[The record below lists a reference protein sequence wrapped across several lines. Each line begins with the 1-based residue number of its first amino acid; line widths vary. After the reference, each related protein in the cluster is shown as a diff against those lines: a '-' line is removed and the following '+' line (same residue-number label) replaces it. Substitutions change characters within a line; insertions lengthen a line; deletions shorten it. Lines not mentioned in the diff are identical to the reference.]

1 MLHRPI
7 RWANNA
13 LDNLYEGLE
22 TAPERE
28 AAYDGFVR
36 AKLKRNYAAH
46 FLHGMFGMTGFRL
59 VNAPTFVPAYLHL
72 LSGSDLIVGLGL
84 ALQQLGGI
92 ASGILGAAHIEHRPY
107 VLRISLVLGSLMR
120 LQILGLAL
128 AGWLL
133 SGQALLI
140 AVLFFLF
147 ALGLFSGPQNVIFQF
162 LLAKVIPIQWRGR
175 LQGLRN
181 MMGGLVAAALAYWA
195 GHTLIANN
203 VWGNGYSATFLAAFV
218 LTSIGLAILGLLIRE
233 PELPSLRTRM
243 PIAERLREFPALL
256 RGDPDFFFFMIARTF
271 AVAGRVA
278 SPFYIVYVAH
288 EIDLTGQTIG
298 LLTFGFLIAST
309 VSNLLWGPLSDR
321 FGFRVSFI
329 GALATWIASTI
340 LLMSVHLIWPI
351 FIAFFGLGAAAAGY
365 QISSQNIVLEFGHR
379 DDMAMR
385 LALSNT
391 AESVMST
398 IGPLAGGAIAAS
410 LGYATVFWTS
420 NALLGIALA
429 LLIFRVKEPRG
440 RTVS

>member
-1 MLHRPI
+1 MK
-7 RWANNA
+7 
-13 LDNLYEGLE
+13 NLYEGLHGAE
-22 TAPERE
+22 ERE
-28 AAYDGFVR
+28 AAYEGFVR
-36 AKLKRNYAAH
+36 AKLKINYAAH

-59 VNAPTFVPAYLHL
+59 VNAPTFVPAYLHM
-72 LSGSDLIVGLGL
+72 LSGSDVIVGLGL
-84 ALQQLGGI
+84 ALQQLGGVV
-92 ASGILGAAHIEHRPY
+92 SGVIGAAQIEHRPH
-107 VLRISLVLGSLMR
+107 VLRIAMVLGSLMR

-128 AGWLL
+128 AGWWLT
-133 SGQALLI
+133 GQSLLI

-147 ALGLFSGPQNVIFQF
+147 MLGLFSGPQNVVFQF
-162 LLAKVIPIQWRGR
+162 LLAKVIPVQWRGR

-181 MMGGLVAAALAYWA
+181 MMGGLVAAGLAYWA
-195 GHTLIANN
+195 GHTLIQNN

-218 LTSIGLAILGLLIRE
+218 LTSIGLLILGLLIRE
-233 PELPSLRTRM
+233 PELPTLRPRM
-243 PIAERLREFPALL
+243 RMADRLREFPALL
-256 RGDPDFFFFMIARTF
+256 KDDPDFFFFMIARSF

-288 EIDLTGQTIG
+288 EIQLTGQTIG

-309 VSNLLWGPLSDR
+309 VSNLLWGPLADR
-321 FGFRVSFI
+321 FGFRISFV

-385 LALSNT
+385 LALSNS
-391 AESVMST
+391 AESLMST
-398 IGPLAGGAIAAS
+398 VGPLAGGVIAAS

-420 NALLGIALA
+420 NVFLAVALA

-440 RTVS
+440 RAVS

>member
-1 MLHRPI
+1 MSNFYSGHES
-7 RWANNA
+7 AA
-13 LDNLYEGLE
+13 
-22 TAPERE
+22 ERE
-28 AAYDGFVR
+28 AAYEGFVR
-36 AKLKRNYAAH
+36 DKLKINYAAH

-72 LSGSDLIVGLGL
+72 LSGSDVIVGLGL
-84 ALQQLGGI
+84 ALQQLGGVV
-92 ASGILGAAHIEHRPY
+92 SGIIGAAQIEHRPY
-107 VLRISLVLGSLMR
+107 VLRISMVLGSLMR

-147 ALGLFSGPQNVIFQF
+147 MLGLFSGPQNVVFQF
-162 LLAKVIPIQWRGR
+162 LLAKVIPVQWRGR

-195 GHTLIANN
+195 GHTLIGNN
-203 VWGNGYSATFLAAFV
+203 VLGNGYSATFLAAFV
-218 LTSIGLAILGLLIRE
+218 LTSMGLIVLGLLIRE
-233 PELPSLRTRM
+233 PELPTLRPRM
-243 PIAERLREFPALL
+243 RILDRLREFPALL

-278 SPFYIVYVAH
+278 SPFYIVYVARTT
-288 EIDLTGQTIG
+288 ELTGQTIG

-309 VSNLLWGPLSDR
+309 VSNLVWGPLADR
-321 FGFRVSFI
+321 AGFRISFV
-329 GALATWIASTI
+329 GALAVWIASTI
-340 LLMSVHLIWPI
+340 LLMEVNAIWPI
-351 FIAFFGLGAAAAGY
+351 FAAFFGLGAAAAGY

-391 AESVMST
+391 AESLMST
-398 IGPLAGGAIAAS
+398 IGPLAGGVIAAS
-410 LGYATVFWTS
+410 LGYAAVFWTS
-420 NALLGIALA
+420 NVFLGVALV
-429 LLIFRVKEPRG
+429 LLIFRVREPRG
-440 RTVS
+440 RHLN